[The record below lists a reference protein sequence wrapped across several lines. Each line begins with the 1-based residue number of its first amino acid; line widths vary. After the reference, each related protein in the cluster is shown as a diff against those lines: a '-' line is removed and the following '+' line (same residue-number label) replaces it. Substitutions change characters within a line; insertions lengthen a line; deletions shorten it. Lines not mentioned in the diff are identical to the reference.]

1 LPRQATLPTLP
12 GRGIANWNMNS
23 VNARLPT
30 VLAWLEAAQPDVVC
44 FQEIKTV
51 DEKFPRE
58 PFESLG
64 YNVEVYG
71 QKSYNG
77 VALLSKLPVS
87 DVRRG
92 LPGSDG
98 MGEGVEDQA
107 RYIEAVIEAPRP
119 VRVGGLYLPNGN
131 PISTEK
137 FDYKMR
143 WMARLNAHA
152 RDLLAQEEAFTLCG
166 DYNVIP
172 TPEDAKNPQAWVNDA
187 LFQPESRAAFRA
199 LKGLGLYEAGELGDQ
214 PPGTYTFWDYQAGAW
229 QRDHGIRIDFH
240 LLSPQAADR
249 FVGVET
255 HRDARDMDKP
265 SDHVP
270 VVVELAD

>member
-1 LPRQATLPTLP
+1 MRIAT
-12 GRGIANWNMNS
+12 WNVNS

-30 VLAWLEAAQPDVVC
+30 VLAWLEAAQPDVAC
-44 FQEIKTV
+44 FQEIKCI

-58 PFESLG
+58 AFESLG
-64 YNVEVYG
+64 YNVETNG
-71 QKSYNG
+71 QKTYNG
-77 VALLSKLPVS
+77 VALLSKYPVS

-92 LPGSDG
+92 LPGIDASG
-98 MGEGVEDQA
+98 FEAEFEQA
-107 RYIEAVIEAPRP
+107 RYIEALIEAPRP
-119 VRVGGLYLPNGN
+119 LRVGGLYLPNGN
-131 PISTEK
+131 PIGTEK
-137 FDYKMR
+137 FTYKLA
-143 WMARLNAHA
+143 WMDRLNAHA
-152 RDLLAQEEAFTLCG
+152 RSLLALEEPFILCG

-172 TPEDAKNPQAWVNDA
+172 TPDDAKNPAAWTTDA
-187 LFQPESRAAFRA
+187 LFQPESRTAFRA
-199 LKGLGLYEAGELGDQ
+199 LQNLGLFEAGELGRQ

-249 FVGVET
+249 FQSVET

-270 VVVELAD
+270 VVVDLED

>member
-1 LPRQATLPTLP
+1 MRIAT
-12 GRGIANWNMNS
+12 WNVNS

-30 VLAWLEAAQPDVVC
+30 VLAWLEAAQPDVCC
-44 FQEIKTV
+44 FQEIKCV

-58 PFESLG
+58 AFESLG
-64 YNVEVYG
+64 YNVETNG
-71 QKSYNG
+71 QKTYNG
-77 VALLSKLPVS
+77 VAILSKYPLS

-92 LPGSDG
+92 LPGVDAAG
-98 MGEGVEDQA
+98 YETEFEQA
-107 RYIEAVIEAPRP
+107 RYIEAVVESPRP

-131 PISTEK
+131 PIGTEK
-137 FDYKMR
+137 FAYKLA
-143 WMARLNAHA
+143 WMDRLLAHA
-152 RDLLAQEEAFTLCG
+152 RDLLALEEAFTLCG

-172 TPEDAKNPQAWVNDA
+172 TPDDARTPSAWITDA
-187 LFQPESRAAFRA
+187 LFQPESRAAFQA
-199 LKGLGLYEAGELGDQ
+199 LRYLGLSEAGELGKQ
-214 PPGTYTFWDYQAGAW
+214 PPGTFTFWDYQAGAW

-249 FVGVET
+249 FRSVET

-270 VVVELAD
+270 VVVELED

>member
-1 LPRQATLPTLP
+1 MRIAT
-12 GRGIANWNMNS
+12 WNVNS

-30 VLAWLEAAQPDVVC
+30 VLAWLEAANPDVVC

-51 DEKFPRE
+51 DDKFPRE
-58 PFESLG
+58 AFESLG
-64 YNVEVYG
+64 YNVETHG

-77 VALLSKLPVS
+77 VALLSKYPLS

-92 LPGSDG
+92 LPGDDAD
-98 MGEGVEDQA
+98 EQA
-107 RYIEAVIEAPRP
+107 RYIEALVESP
-119 VRVGGLYLPNGN
+119 VPIRVGAIYLPNGN
-131 PISTEK
+131 PVGTEK
-137 FDYKMR
+137 FPYKLA
-143 WMARLNAHA
+143 WFERLNAHA
-152 RDLLAQEEAFTLCG
+152 RDLLKFEEPLALCG

-172 TPEDAKNPQAWVNDA
+172 TPQDAKKPEAWVGDA

-199 LKGLGLYEAGELGDQ
+199 LKFLGLADASELGQQ
-214 PPGTYTFWDYQAGAW
+214 PPGTFTFWDYQAGAW
-229 QRDHGIRIDFH
+229 QRDNGIRIDFA

-249 FVGVET
+249 FRSIET

-270 VVVELAD
+270 VVVELALDA